1 MSCTLGPLGQLFRT
15 QGAAVPSSGE
25 LCGLFPVNWE
35 RCSTLNGKGTRGF
48 ERMKIEKYPGIA
60 RAVVRGAIPA
70 ALLGLLTACV
80 TPPPRVYRVPAPPPP
95 PQRVFVYPAHGQSPD
110 QTERDRYECHIWAVQ
125 QTGVDP
131 SRADANAYERVIVQ
145 PSTPPGANTA
155 GGAIAGAILGAI
167 IAGPRD
173 AGAGLVLG
181 GITGA
186 VVGSAVD
193 ANAQAQAQQTQ
204 QQVSMSAAEGRAR
217 ADSYRR
223 AIGACLQ
230 GRGYTV
236 T

>member
-1 MSCTLGPLGQLFRT
+1 MTAILATEQVSKAFGGVQALGGCTVEVERGSITGLIGPNGSGKTTLFNVVTGYERLDT
-15 QGAAVPSSGE
+15 GE
-25 LCGLFPVNWE
+25 VYLD
-35 RCSTLNGKGTRGF
+35 GK
-48 ERMKIEKYPGIA
+48 KITNA
-60 RAVVRGAIPA
+60 
-70 ALLGLLTACV
+70 
-80 TPPPRVYRVPAPPPP
+80 P

-155 GGAIAGAILGAI
+155 GAAITGAILGAI
-167 IAGPRD
+167 IAGPRN
-173 AGAGLVLG
+173 AGAGLLIG
-181 GITGA
+181 GATGA

-204 QQVSMSAAEGRAR
+204 QQINMSAAEGRAR